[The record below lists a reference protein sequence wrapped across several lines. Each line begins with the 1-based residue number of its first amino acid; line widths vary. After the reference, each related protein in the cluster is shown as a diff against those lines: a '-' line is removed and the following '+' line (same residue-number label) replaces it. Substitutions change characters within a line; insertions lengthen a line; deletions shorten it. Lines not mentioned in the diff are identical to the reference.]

1 MVIDGETVKE
11 SANAFKCTYF
21 HIDQVHILSPNDR
34 EMSIQR
40 ALRQDKN
47 DGPLS
52 VPSLHFWYP
61 QQRILCLGPFWF
73 FSKPFCSIEE
83 SFLLDHVFW
92 LLWGRIG
99 GRQESPRKPWHVQHD
114 NCRKMLEGTLWHRN
128 SFGVSKVNGKGN
140 KAGFKYCWGLTVPF
154 MHYFG
159 ITLVFQDIL
168 LSIKGLSH
176 PGQCFQVLH
185 LMVVIEV
192 KLEFWSWAVIPS
204 WISDLNHHCPSKPY
218 AF

>member
-21 HIDQVHILSPNDR
+21 HIDQVHILSSNDR

-47 DGPLS
+47 DRPLS
-52 VPSLHFWYP
+52 VPSLHFSYP
-61 QQRILCLGPFWF
+61 QQRILCLRPFWF
-73 FSKPFCSIEE
+73 FFKPLCSTEKPFLS
-83 SFLLDHVFW
+83 DHVFW
-92 LLWGRIG
+92 LLWRRIG
-99 GRQESPRKPWHVQHD
+99 ARQDGLRKPWHAQRD
-114 NCRKMLEGTLWHRN
+114 DCRKMLEGARWHRN
-128 SFGVSKVNGKGN
+128 SIGVSKVNGKGN
-140 KAGFKYCWGLTVPF
+140 KAGFKYCWGLTVLF
-154 MHYFG
+154 MHYIG
-159 ITLVFQDIL
+159 ITLVCLDIL
-168 LSIKGLSH
+168 LSIQGLSH
-176 PGQCFQVLH
+176 PGQCFQVH

-204 WISDLNHHCPSKPY
+204 WISDLHHPRPSKPY